1 MTETMNPYAKRRE
14 ALLRRIP
21 DGAIALFFAGQ
32 APHMS
37 GDHAYSPFHVN
48 RNFFYLTGIT
58 QEHSRLLLAK
68 LGGSEQAIL
77 FTEHVSEVEEKW
89 TGKRLPDHLAR
100 EISGIAEVQ
109 DLAQFETTLGRMLR
123 TGEYEWLYLDL
134 EQDRY
139 HQTETEA
146 HRFARAFRDKY
157 PGIGIRNPYAEV
169 CRMRT
174 VKDEAEIECIRR
186 AIDITRE
193 GVIAMMQH
201 ARPGMREYELE
212 AHFDFA
218 LRSRGVRE
226 HAFPPIVAGG
236 ERACVLHYVDNDQV
250 IEDGQL
256 VLCDLGAQYGCYSAD
271 ITRTFPISGR
281 FTARQREIYNIVL
294 AAMEATIEAIRP
306 GVTTGELNDV
316 TRSVL
321 AQELKRIGLIQDD
334 SEVARYYYHGVSHRL
349 GLDTHDVGSSKWPL
363 EAGDVITVEPG
374 LYIAEEGIGIRI
386 EDDVL
391 VTEDGAVNLSLS
403 IPKDLDEIERIMRG

>member
-1 MTETMNPYAKRRE
+1 
-14 ALLRRIP
+14 
-21 DGAIALFFAGQ
+21 
-32 APHMS
+32 
-37 GDHAYSPFHVN
+37 
-48 RNFFYLTGIT
+48 
-58 QEHSRLLLAK
+58 
-68 LGGSEQAIL
+68 
-77 FTEHVSEVEEKW
+77 
-89 TGKRLPDHLAR
+89 
-100 EISGIAEVQ
+100 
-109 DLAQFETTLGRMLR
+109 
-123 TGEYEWLYLDL
+123 
-134 EQDRY
+134 
-139 HQTETEA
+139 
-146 HRFARAFRDKY
+146 
-157 PGIGIRNPYAEV
+157 
-169 CRMRT
+169 MRT

-349 GLDTHDVGSSKWPL
+349 GLDTHDVGSPKWPL

-403 IPKDLDEIERIMRG
+403 IPKDPDEIERIMRG

>member
-14 ALLRRIP
+14 ALFRRIP
-21 DGAIALFFAGQ
+21 DGSIALFFAGQ

-68 LGGSEQAIL
+68 LEGSEQAIL

-89 TGKRLPDHLAR
+89 TGKRLPDHIAR
-100 EISGIAEVQ
+100 DISGIAEVQ

-123 TGEYEWLYLDL
+123 TGEYEWLYLDV
-134 EQDRY
+134 EQDRF
-139 HQTETEA
+139 HQTETDA

-157 PGIGIRNPYAEV
+157 PAIVIRNPYAEV

-193 GVIAMMQH
+193 GVLAMMKN

-316 TRSVL
+316 TKSVL

-349 GLDTHDVGSSKWPL
+349 GLDTHDVGSPKWPL

-403 IPKDLDEIERIMRG
+403 IPKDPDEIERIMRG

>member
-1 MTETMNPYAKRRE
+1 MTESKHPYTARRE
-14 ALLRRIP
+14 QLLRRLP
-21 DGAIALFFAGQ
+21 EGSVALFFAGQ
-32 APHMS
+32 APPMS
-37 GDHAYSPFHVN
+37 GDHAYGPFHVN

-68 LGGSEQAIL
+68 LNGSEQVTL

-89 TGKRLPDHLAR
+89 TGKRLADAQAR
-100 EISGIAEVQ
+100 EISGIQDVQ
-109 DLAQFETTLGRMLR
+109 DLAQFETVLGRLLR
-123 TGEYEWLYLDL
+123 TGEYEWLYLDV

-139 HQTETEA
+139 HQLETEA
-146 HRFARAFRDKY
+146 HRFARVFRDKY
-157 PGIGIRNPYAEV
+157 PGIQIRNPYAEL

-174 VKDEAEIECIRR
+174 VKDDVEIQSIRR

-193 GVIAMMQH
+193 GVIAMMKS

-256 VLCDLGAQYGCYSAD
+256 VLCDLGAQYGCYAAD
-271 ITRTFPISGR
+271 ITRTFPISGK
-281 FTARQREIYNIVL
+281 FTPRQREIYNIVL

-306 GVTTGELNDV
+306 GVTTSELNDV
-316 TRSVL
+316 TKAVL
-321 AQELKRIGLIQDD
+321 AQELKRIGLIQED

-349 GLDTHDVGSSKWPL
+349 GLDTHDVGSPKWPL

-391 VTEDGAVNLSLS
+391 VTEDGPVNLSS
-403 IPKDLDEIERIMRG
+403 DIPKDPDEIERIMRG

>member
-14 ALLRRIP
+14 ALLERIP

-48 RNFFYLTGIT
+48 RNFYYLTGIE

-68 LGGSEQAIL
+68 LGGSAQAIL

-89 TGKRLPDHLAR
+89 TGKRLPDHVAR
-100 EISGIAEVQ
+100 EISGIADVQ
-109 DLAQFETTLGRMLR
+109 DLAQFETALGRMLR
-123 TGEYEWLYLDL
+123 TGEYEWLYLDV
-134 EQDRY
+134 EQDRF

-146 HRFARAFRDKY
+146 HRFAREFRDKY
-157 PGIGIRNPYAEV
+157 PAIGIRNPYAEV

-174 VKDEAEIECIRR
+174 VKDEGEIECIRR

-193 GVIAMMQH
+193 GVVAMMKN

-256 VLCDLGAQYGCYSAD
+256 VLCDLGASYKGYSAD
-271 ITRTFPISGR
+271 ITRTFPISGT
-281 FTARQREIYNIVL
+281 FTTRQREIYHIVL
-294 AAMEATIEAIRP
+294 AAMEATIQAIRP
-306 GVTTGELNDV
+306 GVTTGELNEV
-316 TRSVL
+316 TKAVL
-321 AQELKRIGLIQDD
+321 AQELKRIGLIQEDG
-334 SEVARYYYHGVSHRL
+334 EVARYYYHGVSHRL
-349 GLDTHDVGSSKWPL
+349 GLDTHDVGSPKWPL
-363 EAGDVITVEPG
+363 EPGDVITVEPG

-386 EDDVL
+386 EDDIL
-391 VTEDGAVNLSLS
+391 VTEDGPVNLSS
-403 IPKDLDEIERIMRG
+403 GIPKDPDEIERIMRG